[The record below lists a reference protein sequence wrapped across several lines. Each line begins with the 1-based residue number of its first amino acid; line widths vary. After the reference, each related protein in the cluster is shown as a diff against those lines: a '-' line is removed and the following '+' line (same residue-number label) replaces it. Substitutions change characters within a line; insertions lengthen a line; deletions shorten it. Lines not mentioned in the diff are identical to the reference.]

1 MHASSDRGMSLP
13 AERTPLAAVRQA
25 EPLFPSLPRQ
35 LSRDM
40 EGVLVRALDRAC
52 PLKQAH
58 RRDLPMNI
66 VQLSRLLTVERAG
79 MRHPY
84 WASPALAG
92 AYVHYFLPW
101 NVYRLSRL
109 FAGLRP
115 QAPGDGPHLLL
126 DLGAGPLT
134 VPIAL
139 WLSCP
144 EWRTKQIVVVAVDR
158 AGHPMQTGR
167 AILEQLAAE
176 AGVDPWEMHLVQA
189 PLDQGPRRAA
199 GFVRRG
205 VTPWLV
211 TAANVLNELPPARR
225 QRMTEDAEDD
235 EDDEEQSRD
244 DSRLNDLLISIN
256 GLLRRGPEGARA
268 LFVEPGTR
276 LGGLTLMGLRSLAR
290 EEEMRILGPCTHAG
304 LCPLHRGN
312 DDGLDEPRDDEND
325 DAVDILGVRSEP
337 AVKGAVS
344 RLAGRSWCH
353 FTFTG
358 DGAPGWLRALAG
370 PTGLAKETLSLA
382 WLALGARMEAAS
394 VPIPH
399 DSRLRVISQPFPVP
413 GRGQCRYAC
422 SAAGLVLLEHAQ
434 DIASGT
440 RLTLDV
446 GTTALRTGP
455 EDGRSGAHC
464 LALEGVPS
472 PAHGPRGDQ
481 ARSGAGRRSENG
493 FGRQV
498 GRNNRSDGDDGGQLE
513 RVVRGGRAD
522 NRMDRDVRSR
532 PDRSDHDGRDAHA
545 DNRFGRPHAG
555 HPEGSERNGH
565 GGRCAGRRG
574 ASSREDRSGGGHR

>member
-1 MHASSDRGMSLP
+1 MHASSDRGMRRA

-25 EPLFPSLPRQ
+25 EPLFPSLSQQ
-35 LSRDM
+35 LRRDM
-40 EGVLVRALDRAC
+40 EGMLVRALDRAC

-66 VQLSRLLTVERAG
+66 VQLSRLLTVERAE

-101 NVYRLSRL
+101 NIYRLARL

-115 QAPGDGPHLLL
+115 QTPGDGPHLLL
-126 DLGAGPLT
+126 DLGSGPLT

-144 EWRTKQIVVVAVDR
+144 EWRTKKIVLAAVDR

-167 AILEQLAAE
+167 AILEHLAAE

-225 QRMTEDAEDD
+225 QRMTADAE
-235 EDDEEQSRD
+235 EDNEEQSRD
-244 DSRLNDLLISIN
+244 DSRLNELLISVN

-312 DDGLDEPRDDEND
+312 DDGLDELFDDEAD
-325 DAVDILGVRSEP
+325 DAADILGVRP
-337 AVKGAVS
+337 GRAVKGAVS

-394 VPIPH
+394 APHPH

-422 SAAGLVLLEHAQ
+422 SAAGLVLLEHAR

-446 GTTALRTGP
+446 GTTALCTGP

-464 LALEGVPS
+464 LALEGVPP
-472 PAHGPRGDQ
+472 PAHGPCGELTGGGSGRG
-481 ARSGAGRRSENG
+481 SENV
-493 FGRQV
+493 FGRQA
-498 GRNNRSDGDDGGQLE
+498 GRDNRPGGDDGRQFE
-513 RVVRGGRAD
+513 RAVRGGRAD
-522 NRMDRDVRSR
+522 SRIDRDVRNR
-532 PDRSDHDGRDAHA
+532 PDRSERDGRDAHA
-545 DNRFGRPHAG
+545 DSRSGRPHAG
-555 HPEGSERNGH
+555 RPENPERNGH
-565 GGRCAGRRG
+565 GGRGAGRRG
-574 ASSREDRSGGGHR
+574 ASSREDRSGDGHR